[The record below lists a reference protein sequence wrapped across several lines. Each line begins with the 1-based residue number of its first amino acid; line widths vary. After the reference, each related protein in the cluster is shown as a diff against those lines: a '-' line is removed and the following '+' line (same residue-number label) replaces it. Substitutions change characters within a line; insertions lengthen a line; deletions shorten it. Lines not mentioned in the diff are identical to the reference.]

1 MNGQIN
7 VMGSIEHYVRRTP
20 RSIWHGCQIT

>member
-7 VMGSIEHYVRRTP
+7 VMGSI
-20 RSIWHGCQIT
+20 IFN

>member
-7 VMGSIEHYVRRTP
+7 VMGSDTAVN
-20 RSIWHGCQIT
+20 ITQ